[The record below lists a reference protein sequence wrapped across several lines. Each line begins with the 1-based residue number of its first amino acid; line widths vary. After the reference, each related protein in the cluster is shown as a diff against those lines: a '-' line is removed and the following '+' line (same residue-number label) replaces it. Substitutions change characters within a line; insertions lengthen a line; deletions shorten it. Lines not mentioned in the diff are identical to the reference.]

1 MNTTVIL
8 TQPRVPQAARAGVY
22 VAKPARELLK
32 VARVAAVEIDVL
44 SRPNIFGGSPF
55 FAPELAPSR
64 LSLAKK
70 NVQKSPMATPILAQK
85 SGHGAC
91 VVSLT
96 AEKQPFPLKSGVHIA
111 SVMVTKMDFSVYE
124 NLCFFWILMPRGS
137 GLPSFN
143 DPDPRNIYADSCRAP
158 LKIGHVS
165 RNVLQQNP
173 REMRWVGP
181 PFFGPDPRNIYA
193 DSIKIN

>member
-1 MNTTVIL
+1 MSKPIPERLLHITIHSL
-8 TQPRVPQAARAGVY
+8 REFALCYSRHPGSAACSPGCAGWRLRRFAGANRA
-22 VAKPARELLK
+22 K
-32 VARVAAVEIDVL
+32 VAADEIDVL

-55 FAPELAPSR
+55 FAPELAPSPGA
-64 LSLAKK
+64 LAKK

-137 GLPSFN
+137 RLLSFFKKGVCV
-143 DPDPRNIYADSCRAP
+143 S
-158 LKIGHVS
+158 IGISHNS
-165 RNVLQQNP
+165 ER
-173 REMRWVGP
+173 
-181 PFFGPDPRNIYA
+181 
-193 DSIKIN
+193 

>member
-1 MNTTVIL
+1 MPEGTPTLGRKCEN
-8 TQPRVPQAARAGVY
+8 
-22 VAKPARELLK
+22 LLLF
-32 VARVAAVEIDVL
+32 V
-44 SRPNIFGGSPF
+44 
-55 FAPELAPSR
+55 APELAYPYT
-64 LSLAKK
+64 SLAKT
-70 NVQKSPMATPILAQK
+70 NVQNCHMGTPILAQK

-181 PFFGPDPRNIYA
+181 PFFAPDPRNIYA
-193 DSIKIN
+193 D

>member
-1 MNTTVIL
+1 MEYL
-8 TQPRVPQAARAGVY
+8 G
-22 VAKPARELLK
+22 KL
-32 VARVAAVEIDVL
+32 VAR
-44 SRPNIFGGSPF
+44 RPPF
-55 FAPELAPSR
+55 FAPELAPSPGA
-64 LSLAKK
+64 LAKK

-137 GLPSFN
+137 GLLSFFKKGVCVS
-143 DPDPRNIYADSCRAP
+143 IGISHDSER
-158 LKIGHVS
+158 
-165 RNVLQQNP
+165 
-173 REMRWVGP
+173 
-181 PFFGPDPRNIYA
+181 
-193 DSIKIN
+193 

>member
-1 MNTTVIL
+1 M
-8 TQPRVPQAARAGVY
+8 PCGYYRHPGSAACSPGCAGWRLRRFAGACRAN
-22 VAKPARELLK
+22 R
-32 VARVAAVEIDVL
+32 AAVEIDVL
-44 SRPNIFGGSPF
+44 SRGNIFGGPLF
-55 FAPELAPSR
+55 LAPELAPSPGA
-64 LSLAKK
+64 LAKK

-181 PFFGPDPRNIYA
+181 PFFAPDPRNIYA
-193 DSIKIN
+193 NSIKIN